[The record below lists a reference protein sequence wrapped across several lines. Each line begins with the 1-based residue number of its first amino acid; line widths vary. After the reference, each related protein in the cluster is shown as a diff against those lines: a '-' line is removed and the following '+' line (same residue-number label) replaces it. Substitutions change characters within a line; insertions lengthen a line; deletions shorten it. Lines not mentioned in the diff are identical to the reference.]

1 MVRNA
6 LLVLAPR
13 PCTVPNVLGWGAEL
27 LIRRMVP
34 GMAKVRAPT
43 CSSKTSVMP
52 NQSAALGE
60 VLEFASATTESGFAE
75 RTRSDKYG
83 ARKYASGKTSKDHL
97 VLLSKP

>member
-13 PCTVPNVLGWGAEL
+13 PCTVPNMLGCGAEL
-27 LIRRMVP
+27 LIRRIVP

-43 CSSKTSVMP
+43 CSSRTSVMP
-52 NQSAALGE
+52 NQRAAPGE
-60 VLEFASATTESGFAE
+60 VLEFASAPIASRFTE
-75 RTRSDKYG
+75 RTRSDRYG
-83 ARKYASGKTSKDHL
+83 AKKYASGKTSKDHL